1 MPQEGVY
8 TKSRELGN
16 FHRPL
21 FNTFVWIFARNNIRE
36 GNTSSTKLF
45 FSRDAR
51 SSNRW
56 ARLVWWAN
64 SGTQQSR
71 VSDQRE
77 LSLIFFIFFFFL
89 YFFFSRLEFYNALF
103 HVSLARELFP
113 QELCSPPKSEYILP
127 VDVTRSELSRRC
139 LSTRCSST
147 VLIYFL
153 NWPSVVGRWQAF
165 GYHVEK
171 PARLHPVNPVYR
183 LEINRSRQEHLLSL
197 ILDAV

>member
-1 MPQEGVY
+1 MPAPQTDGHGLFGGRTAGHNRAEFQI
-8 TKSRELGN
+8 KGN
-16 FHRPL
+16 FRL
-21 FNTFVWIFARNNIRE
+21 YF
-36 GNTSSTKLF
+36 LF
-45 FSRDAR
+45 FSF
-51 SSNRW
+51 
-56 ARLVWWAN
+56 
-64 SGTQQSR
+64 
-71 VSDQRE
+71 
-77 LSLIFFIFFFFL
+77 FFI
-89 YFFFSRLEFYNALF
+89 FFFSRLEFYNALF